1 MYKRNIDFLMK
12 QLRDVCYAKVR
23 GNGADISVREVFRH
37 FDSDKE
43 VGEDDAGEHGIDKK
57 EFVQAMSFVKVIMV
71 QGLTKQRRLLGD
83 KPMYKWLP
91 EPVCTRARPYSLLP
105 WSVCW
110 TG

>member
-1 MYKRNIDFLMK
+1 MRPVPQILSKSEETPAQVLMGIIGSAADSEFL
-12 QLRDVCYAKVR
+12 D
-23 GNGADISVREVFRH
+23 
-37 FDSDKE
+37 
-43 VGEDDAGEHGIDKK
+43 GIDKK

-91 EPVCTRARPYSLLP
+91 EPVCTCARPYPL
-105 WSVCW
+105 WSRVFVSGSCW

>member
-1 MYKRNIDFLMK
+1 MPQILSKSEETPAQVLMGIIGSAADSEFL
-12 QLRDVCYAKVR
+12 D
-23 GNGADISVREVFRH
+23 
-37 FDSDKE
+37 
-43 VGEDDAGEHGIDKK
+43 GIDKK

-91 EPVCTRARPYSLLP
+91 EPVCTRARPHFFGPGRLCV
-105 WSVCW
+105 VCW